1 MAVQIEFDDLTLGYD
16 RHPAVHHLCGSIRRG
31 ALTAV
36 VGPNGAGKSTL
47 LKGIAGSI
55 RPIGGTIRLDGVDRR
70 DIAYLPQLAEV
81 DRSFPIPVFDFV
93 AMGQWRR
100 RGAFSAFRRD
110 DDEATAH
117 ALAAVGLVG
126 FEGRT
131 LDTLSGGQMQR
142 VMFARLI
149 LEDAPLILLDE
160 PFSAIDDRTIGDLMQ
175 QVERWHAEGRTIAV
189 VLHDLALV
197 RERFPRALLVARQCL
212 AEGPTAEV
220 LTEANLAAARHMTE
234 AWDDHAP
241 FCAGEAA

>member
-1 MAVQIEFDDLTLGYD
+1 MSPSLSFANVTVGYA
-16 RHPAVHHLCGSIRRG
+16 RHPALHHLTVTFPSRS
-31 ALTAV
+31 LTAV
-36 VGPNGAGKSTL
+36 IGPNGAGKSTL
-47 LKGIAGSI
+47 LKAAVGLI
-55 RPIGGTIRLDGVDRR
+55 RPMSGRITCHDCRQR

-175 QVERWHAEGRTIAV
+175 QVERWHTEGRTIAV
-189 VLHDLALV
+189 VLHDLDLV

>member
-1 MAVQIEFDDLTLGYD
+1 LSPSLSFANVTVGYA
-16 RHPAVHHLCGSIRRG
+16 RHPALHHLTVTFPSRS
-31 ALTAV
+31 LTAV
-36 VGPNGAGKSTL
+36 IGPNGAGKSTL
-47 LKGIAGSI
+47 LKAAVGLI
-55 RPIGGTIRLDGVDRR
+55 RPMSGRITCHDCQQR